1 MRDVLVVATI
11 PVGLVASA
19 AWTAFIAFELFKL
32 NFVALL
38 KDPSRDNPPTAESPF
53 VGLGCVR

>member
-1 MRDVLVVATI
+1 VRDVLVVATI

-32 NFVALL
+32 TLSLF
-38 KDPSRDNPPTAESPF
+38 
-53 VGLGCVR
+53 